1 MGSIRCRR
9 VKMESKS
16 LYQQLREQG
25 LKFND
30 DVGNTDCF
38 EDVLTTIENL
48 HIYGYVTRAE
58 LARIKKRFFKDLE
71 GFTSKIEK

>member
-1 MGSIRCRR
+1 MVTFWCRR

-30 DVGNTDCF
+30 DVNSDCF
-38 EDVLTTIENL
+38 EDVLTTIESL
-48 HIYGYVTRAE
+48 HLYGYVTRAE

-71 GFTSKIEK
+71 GFTSKIEE